1 MALPDKITIVEV
13 GPRDGFQN
21 EPNFIPTEHKIQI
34 IDQLSETGLKR
45 IEATSFVHPK
55 AIPQLADASEI
66 MARIKRKPG
75 VCYEVLIPNLKGME
89 RALKSGVQ
97 DVVLVVSASE
107 SHNQNN
113 MRMSVAESLSDFKQV
128 VRMARENGVRVTG
141 SVATAFGCA
150 FEGFVKHQKVASIVA
165 EYLSMGVHEITI
177 ADTTG
182 MADPLAVK
190 DLAQKTMVQL
200 KGIPLRLH
208 LHNTRGQGLAN
219 VFAAIQE
226 GVTLFDAS
234 ICGLGGCPFS
244 PGATGNISTA
254 DLVNMLHCMGLQTDI
269 DLARLI
275 ECEKN
280 TQIVIGHEVPSQVLR
295 AGPTPWALDVMKIE
309 SNEKEEV
316 KNEDAS
322 LCHHERWN
330 Q

>member
-1 MALPDKITIVEV
+1 MALPNKITVVEV

-21 EPNFIPTEHKIQI
+21 ELNFIPTEHKVQI

-89 RALKSGVQ
+89 RALKSSVQ

-107 SHNQNN
+107 SHNQSN
-113 MRMSVAESLSDFKQV
+113 MKMSVVESLKGFKQV
-128 VRMARENGVRVTG
+128 VRMALENGVRVTG
-141 SVATAFGCA
+141 GVATAFGCA
-150 FEGFVKHQKVASIVA
+150 FEGWVKQEKVESVIA
-165 EYLSMGVHEITI
+165 EYLSMGVHEISL

-182 MADPLAVK
+182 MADPLSVK
-190 DLAQKTMVQL
+190 NLVQKTMIQL

-219 VFAAIQE
+219 VLAAIQE

-269 DLARLI
+269 DLTRLI
-275 ECEKN
+275 KCEKN
-280 TQIVIGHEVPSQVLR
+280 TQTLIGHDVPGQVLK
-295 AGPTPWALDVMKIE
+295 AGATPWAFDVMKIE
-309 SNEKEEV
+309 SNEKEAV
-316 KNEDAS
+316 KK
-322 LCHHERWN
+322 
-330 Q
+330 